1 MYRVKA
7 TKREGKLEVM
17 FEKAVNFIF
26 MCAGMSVQ
34 VDAGPHV
41 CTWKLDEL
49 SCYSLGS
56 IHLVFEAGS
65 VTGQELDK
73 LSRLAD
79 WPSS

>member
-1 MYRVKA
+1 MKA
-7 TKREGKLEVM
+7 TKRERKLEVK

-34 VDAGPHV
+34 VDVGPYV
-41 CTWKLDEL
+41 YTWKLDKL
-49 SCYSLGS
+49 SHRSLGS

-79 WPSS
+79 WPAS